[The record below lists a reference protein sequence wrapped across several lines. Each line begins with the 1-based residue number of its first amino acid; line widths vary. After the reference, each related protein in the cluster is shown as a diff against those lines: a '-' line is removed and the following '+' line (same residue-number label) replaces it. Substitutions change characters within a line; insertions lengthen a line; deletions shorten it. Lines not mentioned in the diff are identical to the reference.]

1 MRIQIITLFI
11 AVMTTG
17 LLSGIFFT
25 WTNAVTPGIGK
36 LNDLG
41 YLTALQSM
49 NRVILNPSFYII
61 FMGSVVILPLSTV
74 LNYETKPSFVFKIM
88 LVASIIY
95 ILGVFLVTI
104 LGNIPLNDLL
114 DKIDLEDCS
123 IEDVSNLRD
132 KIEAKWNGFNLIRTI
147 ASTSSFI
154 LLIVVCFLVN
164 K

>member
-1 MRIQIITLFI
+1 
-11 AVMTTG
+11 MTKG